1 MHVLSQR
8 DFFYMSTIINWYYLK
23 VHNTRT
29 LVAGDSSLGPINDRV
44 DRSKERHTKNRFDV
58 TVQNF

>member
-23 VHNTRT
+23 VHNMQTFA
-29 LVAGDSSLGPINDRV
+29 AGDSLLGPINDRV
-44 DRSKERHTKNRFDV
+44 DRSKERYTKNRFDV
-58 TVQNF
+58 TVQDF